1 MVHKRS
7 LRALQ
12 RKAARKAARLNGFKD
27 RILCENVATPQT
39 VPKIYDH
46 VLAETLKKTG
56 GKAGFVLA
64 EIMTLHLPGDVL
76 EDSLGRGTLQKP
88 NGM

>member
-27 RILCENVATPQT
+27 RILCENVATKHT

-46 VLAETLKKTG
+46 VLAETLKETH
-56 GKAGFVLA
+56 GKIGFVIP
-64 EIMTLHLPGDVL
+64 EIVALHLPGDVL
-76 EDSLGRGTLQKP
+76 EDSLGRGTLQRQTV
-88 NGM
+88 